1 MSERFVDS
9 AIMLDA
15 LMELD
20 REFALEHERLYAEH
34 ARAAKAKDGLF
45 CKIFEAAMGAHD
57 RAWATMVSV
66 MPFELHQKV
75 LKEIYDRAPKK

>member
-1 MSERFVDS
+1 MTESCRLDVLLSE
-9 AIMLDA
+9 

-20 REFALEHERLYAEH
+20 RQFALEHNRMYADHERI
-34 ARAAKAKDGLF
+34 AKAGDGLF

-57 RAWATMVSV
+57 RAWSKIVGM

-75 LKEIYDRAPKK
+75 LKEVYGKKPEK

>member
-1 MSERFVDS
+1 MSQRLVDS
-9 AIMLDA
+9 SILLDA

-20 REFALEHERLYAEH
+20 RKFALEHNRMYAEH

-57 RAWATMVSV
+57 RAWAAIVGV

-75 LKEIYDRAPKK
+75 LKEIYDKAAKK

>member
-1 MSERFVDS
+1 MTESSGLDVLFSE
-9 AIMLDA
+9 

-20 REFALEHERLYAEH
+20 RQFALEHNRMYAEH
-34 ARAAKAKDGLF
+34 ERAAKVGDGLF

-57 RAWATMVSV
+57 RAWVKIVGM

-75 LKEIYDRAPKK
+75 LKEVYGDK